1 MADAARYGIEFAKAR
16 GCLLES
22 TQFAALRDCGHDLRE
37 GAVLTSVSE
46 VPFEMSYR
54 CARCAA
60 TFWFENLAW
69 RTGTATQ
76 WRLVDESRG
85 RAAMRC
91 GQSLRD
97 PNAFGTRN

>member
-1 MADAARYGIEFAKAR
+1 MVDAARFGIELARAR

-22 TQFAALRDCGHDLRE
+22 TQFATLRDRGHDLRE

-54 CARCAA
+54 CARCAE

-69 RTGTATQ
+69 RNGSATQ
-76 WRLVDESRG
+76 WRLIEESRE
-85 RAAMRC
+85 RAAIRC
-91 GQSLRD
+91 GHTFKHTST
-97 PNAFGTRN
+97 FGNRA

>member
-16 GCLLES
+16 GSLLES
-22 TQFAALRDCGHDLRE
+22 AQFAALRDCGHDLRE

-69 RTGTATQ
+69 RTGSATQ
-76 WRLVDESRG
+76 WRLVDESRE
-85 RAAMRC
+85 RAGVRC
-91 GQSLRD
+91 GQPWRG
-97 PNAFGTRN
+97 NAFGTGN